1 HAVPCARPLPRRARA
16 LGHRGR
22 GRGGAGG
29 LMRGTS
35 QSSLDA
41 VTATFEPVLRAAG
54 AEAATLGEQL
64 FTVVDA
70 LDASSSL
77 RRALSDPARDGE
89 AKAGLV
95 AHAP

>member
-1 HAVPCARPLPRRARA
+1 MRR
-16 LGHRGR
+16 
-22 GRGGAGG
+22 
-29 LMRGTS
+29 TS

-70 LDASSSL
+70 LDASS
-77 RRALSDPARDGE
+77 
-89 AKAGLV
+89 
-95 AHAP
+95 